1 MDFRGPATDS
11 ARLRQ
16 VREELRRARPR
27 SAPRDADPAR
37 LTEAWPP
44 EVRRRRLVEAVD
56 RELEVG
62 EAEASQVD
70 DADEDRRSPG

>member
-1 MDFRGPATDS
+1 MDDRGPAPDS

-16 VREELRRARPR
+16 VREDLRHARPR

-37 LTEAWPP
+37 LREAWAP

-56 RELEVG
+56 RELDAG
-62 EAEASQVD
+62 EADE
-70 DADEDRRSPG
+70 ADEDQRSPG

>member
-1 MDFRGPATDS
+1 MDDRGPAADP

-16 VREELRRARPR
+16 VREDLCRVGPR

-37 LTEAWPP
+37 LKEAWPP

-56 RELEVG
+56 RELDAG
-62 EAEASQVD
+62 E
-70 DADEDRRSPG
+70 ADEDQRSPG